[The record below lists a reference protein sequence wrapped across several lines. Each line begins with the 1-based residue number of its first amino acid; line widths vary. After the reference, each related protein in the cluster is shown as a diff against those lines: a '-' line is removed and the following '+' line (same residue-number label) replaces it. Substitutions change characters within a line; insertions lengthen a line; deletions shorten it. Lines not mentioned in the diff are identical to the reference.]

1 MGNADKHKNIAAH
14 FIWKMSPSCCVLQ
27 VEKQKQYC
35 GWRRKLSHVATS
47 PLQVVNKVLAEQG
60 SIYSLGKN
68 KRTTEEGS
76 PEVTV
81 ALRGRPEK
89 EKPRTTRTPSSR
101 SLLFLIHRVTLLKV
115 PATAPDVLSHDIL
128 HPELVCYFPVH
139 AAQCCQYLINILAQ
153 SLSQFFGFSPS
164 CVNAQG
170 VAQRT
175 SFSDTCFYSVN

>member
-1 MGNADKHKNIAAH
+1 M
-14 FIWKMSPSCCVLQ
+14 
-27 VEKQKQYC
+27 
-35 GWRRKLSHVATS
+35 ATS

-175 SFSDTCFYSVN
+175 SFSDTCFYSVNSCVFPTVFLRKLQLPGMTFLGRFLPVSGNKTPRDTCKL